1 MSTESIAKSDRIIS
15 ETQNLIA
22 LNGNNLQTINI
33 KKNEDIIKCK
43 RVMSNA
49 INSNNNMN
57 NNNKSG
63 TNCSLHLNNMFALP
77 LNSKYLLT

>member
-22 LNGNNLQTINI
+22 LNGNNLQIIN
-33 KKNEDIIKCK
+33 KNEDIIKCK

-49 INSNNNMN
+49 INSNHNMN

>member
-1 MSTESIAKSDRIIS
+1 MSTESIVKSHRIIS
-15 ETQNLIA
+15 ETENLIA
-22 LNGNNLQTINI
+22 LNGNNLQTIN
-33 KKNEDIIKCK
+33 KNEEIIKQ
-43 RVMSNA
+43 VMSNA
-49 INSNNNMN
+49 INSNNKNMN